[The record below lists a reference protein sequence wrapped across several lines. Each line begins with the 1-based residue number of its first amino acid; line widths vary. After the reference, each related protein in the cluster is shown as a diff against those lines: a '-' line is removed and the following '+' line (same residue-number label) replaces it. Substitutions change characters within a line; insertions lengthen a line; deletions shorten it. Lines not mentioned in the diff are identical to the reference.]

1 MKFLP
6 NRIGAAFITAPSIL
20 ISIYSIILQQQQKI
34 QGDFSLELSSALK
47 DSLHSMG
54 MELLKN
60 NSEAQSKMQD
70 TMIQTLKEIQN
81 ANDKRLYDIQNNVN
95 AKLLKSIKL
104 QPTIIQWQS

>member
-1 MKFLP
+1 MEALTVGLLMIAIVLLLAVIFLILRASG
-6 NRIGAAFITAPSIL
+6 NSDSDEIAAGFYKKINSENARIREMIM
-20 ISIYSIILQQQQKI
+20 QQQKI

-70 TMIQTLKEIQN
+70 TMIQT
-81 ANDKRLYDIQNNVN
+81 
-95 AKLLKSIKL
+95 
-104 QPTIIQWQS
+104 